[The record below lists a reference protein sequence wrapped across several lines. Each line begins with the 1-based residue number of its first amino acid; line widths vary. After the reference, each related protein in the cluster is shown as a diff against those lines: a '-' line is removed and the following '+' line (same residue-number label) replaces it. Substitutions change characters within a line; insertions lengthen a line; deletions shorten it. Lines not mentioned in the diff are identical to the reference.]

1 MLKTLLISV
10 ILLVPLV
17 ISSPILKTESSDEKI
32 DDVVPPPRRQ
42 ITFDQ
47 RQEGKYN
54 IRADLE
60 NFVIMIIPSNPST
73 GMTLFDL
80 LSKSARKRSHAKHA
94 GKKHNKPEKKPL
106 PEEEEEEIEA
116 QKPVEIVEQPTVR
129 VVQEFIEG
137 RTPYRVDISAV
148 ETPVDSLLEIMKP
161 PAPQPESIATILPA
175 KGNLRSFPTPVVWFT
190 SRKTK
195 KLYDNLNGEEFN
207 KNNVLLT
214 TEPQSYTSLNSY
226 DITKRGF
233 TDLTDT
239 SNSFDSLNTGN
250 IDTLPLQPDTF
261 LNSQSAEQQHQQ
273 QQNEEIEEG
282 WEFKLIGAQEQ
293 CGPDRRRDSYG
304 VCQFIPGFD

>member
-1 MLKTLLISV
+1 MLKALLISV

-17 ISSPILKTESSDEKI
+17 IASPILKTESSDEKI
-32 DDVVPPPRRQ
+32 EDIVPPPRRQ
-42 ITFDQ
+42 ITYDQ

-106 PEEEEEEIEA
+106 IEEEEINV
-116 QKPVEIVEQPTVR
+116 QKTVEIVEQPTVR
-129 VVQEFIEG
+129 VAQEFIEG

-148 ETPVDSLLEIMKP
+148 ETPVESLLEIMKP
-161 PAPQPESIATILPA
+161 PAESIATILPA

-195 KLYDNLNGEEFN
+195 KLYDYLNGEEFN
-207 KNNVLLT
+207 KNSVLLT
-214 TEPQSYTSLNSY
+214 TEPQSYSSLNSY

-261 LNSQSAEQQHQQ
+261 LNSQSGEQQLQQ
-273 QQNEEIEEG
+273 QQNEGIEEG

>member
-17 ISSPILKTESSDEKI
+17 ISSPILKESSDEKI

-42 ITFDQ
+42 ITYDQ

-106 PEEEEEEIEA
+106 PEEEAEIES
-116 QKPVEIVEQPTVR
+116 QKPIEIVEQPTVR

-148 ETPVDSLLEIMKP
+148 EPVDSLLEIMKP
-161 PAPQPESIATILPA
+161 PAPQTETIATILPA
-175 KGNLRSFPTPVVWFT
+175 KGNLRSFPNPGVWFT

-195 KLYDNLNGEEFN
+195 KLYDNLNVEEFN

-214 TEPQSYTSLNSY
+214 TESQSYSSPITY

-261 LNSQSAEQQHQQ
+261 LNSQSAEQQYQQ

>member
-17 ISSPILKTESSDEKI
+17 ISSPILKESSDEKI

-60 NFVIMIIPSNPST
+60 NFVIMIIPSSPST
-73 GMTLFDL
+73 GMTIFDL
-80 LSKSARKRSHAKHA
+80 LSKSARKRSHSKHA

-106 PEEEEEEIEA
+106 PEEEQEIES

-148 ETPVDSLLEIMKP
+148 EPVDSLLEIMKP
-161 PAPQPESIATILPA
+161 PAPQQSESIATILPA
-175 KGNLRSFPTPVVWFT
+175 KGNLRSFPTPSVWFT

-195 KLYDNLNGEEFN
+195 KLYDNLNVEEFN

-214 TEPQSYTSLNSY
+214 TEPQSYSSPIFY

-261 LNSQSAEQQHQQ
+261 LNSQSAEQQQQQ

>member
-1 MLKTLLISV
+1 MLKFLLISV
-10 ILLVPLV
+10 ILILPLV
-17 ISSPILKTESSDEKI
+17 ISSPVLKTDSSDEKI
-32 DDVVPPPRRQ
+32 DDVVPAPRRQ
-42 ITFDQ
+42 ITYDQ

-60 NFVIMIIPSNPST
+60 NFVIMIIPSSPST

-80 LSKSARKRSHAKHA
+80 LSKSARKRSHAKHT

-106 PEEEEEEIEA
+106 IEEEIEA
-116 QKPVEIVEQPTVR
+116 QKPVEIVEQPSVR

-137 RTPYRVDISAV
+137 RTPYRVDISAI
-148 ETPVDSLLEIMKP
+148 ETPVESLLEIMKP
-161 PAPQPESIATILPA
+161 PAPVQTEQPIATILPA
-175 KGNLRSFPTPVVWFT
+175 KGNLQRSFPTPVVWFT

-195 KLYDNLNGEEFN
+195 KLFDNLNGEDFN
-207 KNNVLLT
+207 KNNILLT
-214 TEPQSYTSLNSY
+214 TEPQSYSSLYSY
-226 DITKRGF
+226 DIKKRGF

-261 LNSQSAEQQHQQ
+261 LNSQSEQQ
-273 QQNEEIEEG
+273 QQQPQQNEDIEEG